1 MLTVCLCLHF
11 TSGVIQL
18 AVLCQRAVDEQRLT
32 LLNFENVGSQEEY
45 IQNERK
51 AHNREQVVKFLEV
64 VQRKRIRFE

>member
-11 TSGVIQL
+11 KPVVIQL

-45 IQNERK
+45 IQNER
-51 AHNREQVVKFLEV
+51 
-64 VQRKRIRFE
+64 